1 MQLNQYLTILVAVG
15 ILAGNAAMSL
25 AHDEHP
31 ALLIYDFE
39 HFSEPVEENTESE
52 DDNVLADEVD
62 ENSVDSIIRNINL
75 SVSDKDSDKITT
87 ETENKKTSADDHDA
101 FVKRLQRE
109 LNFSKADYR
118 QLLTNLTGTR
128 HRLELSREDKMTLEE
143 QLANIDDQIDLITAK
158 LVDAIRQVVEKE
170 NQISLLFEEI
180 EIREIALEY
189 QKSLVRDYIRILYKE
204 ENNLFFFDEDGSI
217 NAVKL
222 LLADGSVGDNLR
234 DLDYLNLLHET
245 GIQLIDKLAEM
256 HHDLED
262 KRVELAAKRFELEK
276 LKNSL
281 ELEKEQLEMQKASKQ
296 DLLRITKGQEAIY
309 SQLLEQTEKEQEEM
323 IADIRGLSDAV
334 SFIKKKIDEEGED
347 FDPEKYSLLLE
358 ERNKALLD
366 FHFDYALPGDV
377 DFVWPVEPNRG
388 ISAYFRD
395 SSYYGVFGMQHNA
408 VDIPIYQGSPVRAS
422 ADAVVYTTRDNGY
435 GYSYIIL
442 AHANGFMTVYGHMSA
457 ILVSEGQMIKQ
468 GAIIG
473 LSGGMPGT
481 LGAGYMTTGPHL
493 HLEFLLN
500 GTYVDPLKYLPL
512 ENLSE
517 EHIER
522 LPERYFEAWEEAT
535 FRALVEPIPR

>member
-1 MQLNQYLTILVAVG
+1 MNRYLTILAVVG
-15 ILAGNAAMSL
+15 ILVGNAAMSL
-25 AHDEHP
+25 ANDEHP
-31 ALLIYDFE
+31 SLLLYDFE
-39 HFSEPVEENTESE
+39 HFSEPAEEDTESVDEAYPQPITRNIDLADSHDTE
-52 DDNVLADEVD
+52 DDPKDETD
-62 ENSVDSIIRNINL
+62 D
-75 SVSDKDSDKITT
+75 DSDLKKSSSA
-87 ETENKKTSADDHDA
+87 ENDA
-101 FVKRLQRE
+101 FIQRLQRD
-109 LNFSKADYR
+109 LNLSKTDYR
-118 QLLTNLTGTR
+118 QLLTNISGTR
-128 HRLELSREDKMTLEE
+128 QRLELSREDKMTLEE
-143 QLANIDDQIDLITAK
+143 QLSNIDDQIELTTSK
-158 LVDAIRQVVEKE
+158 LVEAIRQIVEKE
-170 NQISLLFEEI
+170 NLISLLFEEI

-189 QKSLVRDYIRILYKE
+189 QKSLVRDYVRILYKE
-204 ENNLFFFDEDGSI
+204 ENNLFFFDEDGSV
-217 NAVKL
+217 NAIKL
-222 LLADGSVGDNLR
+222 LLADGSVSDNLR

-245 GIQLIDKLAEM
+245 GIQLIDRLAEI
-256 HHDLED
+256 HGELDE
-262 KRVELAAKRFELEK
+262 KRLDLAAKRFELEE

-296 DLLRITKGQEAIY
+296 DLLRITRGQEAIY

-323 IADIRGLSDAV
+323 IDDIRGLSDAV

-358 ERNKALLD
+358 ERNRSLLD
-366 FHFDYALPGDV
+366 FHFDYDLPGDV
-377 DFVWPVEPNRG
+377 DFVWPVEPTRG

-395 SSYYGVFGMQHNA
+395 PSYYGVFGMRHNA
-408 VDIPIYQGSPVRAS
+408 VDIPVYQGSPVRAA

-442 AHANGFMTVYGHMSA
+442 AHANGFMTVYGHISA

-535 FRALVEPIPR
+535 FRALLEPIPR